1 MTLTGDTHCQPHLKR
16 IAFWQERI
24 LVNSRGNFQAEPLM
38 SLLCVS
44 ANLSED
50 SSIPTET
57 EVSTRPTSKVGTLG

>member
-44 ANLSED
+44 ANLSETVA
-50 SSIPTET
+50 SLLRLKFPHG
-57 EVSTRPTSKVGTLG
+57 PHLKLAP